1 MNKNYTMTV
10 TSVEAISI
18 QPEQADMKKLT
29 YLRTHMKRS
38 MDDAY
43 TIVKLF
49 LSEPLPMGAESPRL
63 YVGDEEIMK
72 YGGFAG
78 GIYFKVYDP
87 QFFEQHSGDAIYSST
102 DGYTLLDTGHTLPL
116 APSSPTTED
125 VATVVQAK
133 SLPTKREMLGQ

>member
-1 MNKNYTMTV
+1 MNKAYTMTV

-18 QPEQADMKKLT
+18 QPEQADMKKIT
-29 YLRTHMKRS
+29 YLREHMKRN

-49 LSEPLPMGAESPRL
+49 LDEPLPMGAESPRL

-87 QFFEQHSGDAIYSST
+87 QFFEQHGGDAIYSST
-102 DGYTLLDTGHTLPL
+102 DGYTLVDTGQTLPP
-116 APSSPTTED
+116 APSSSAPD
-125 VATVVQAK
+125 NVAAAVLTK
-133 SLPTKREMLGQ
+133 ILPTKREMLGQ